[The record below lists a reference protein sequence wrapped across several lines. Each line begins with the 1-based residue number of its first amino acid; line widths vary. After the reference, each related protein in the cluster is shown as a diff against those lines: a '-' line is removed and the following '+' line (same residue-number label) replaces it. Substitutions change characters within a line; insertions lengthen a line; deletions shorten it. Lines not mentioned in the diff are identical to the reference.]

1 MFVNSKG
8 VLMAGLTQ
16 RFGTQPINTV
26 NAPLYQSGKWYDVFD
41 NPEKIQIPT
50 DWVGKLLFKPL
61 LCRMNDD
68 SMQPNYRR
76 GSLIVADRDTN
87 GNISGSDCVV
97 QVKGVIMIKR
107 VYKTDFGYLLYSYKD
122 VKQAM
127 AKEIDILAVVL
138 GGITEEKL
146 KEYYKY

>member
-1 MFVNSKG
+1 
-8 VLMAGLTQ
+8 
-16 RFGTQPINTV
+16 
-26 NAPLYQSGKWYDVFD
+26 
-41 NPEKIQIPT
+41 
-50 DWVGKLLFKPL
+50 
-61 LCRMNDD
+61 MNDD

-146 KEYYKY
+146 KEYYKLD